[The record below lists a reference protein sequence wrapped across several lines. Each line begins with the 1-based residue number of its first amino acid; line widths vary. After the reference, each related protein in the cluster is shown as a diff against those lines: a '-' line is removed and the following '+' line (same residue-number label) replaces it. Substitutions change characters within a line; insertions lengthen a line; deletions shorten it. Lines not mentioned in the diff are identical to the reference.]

1 MTTPELIGYCAAVL
15 TTIAFL
21 PQVIKVWQ
29 SRSAKDISL
38 PMYSLFTLGTAL
50 WLAYGLASH
59 SLPVTVANAV
69 TLVLAI
75 GVLVAKLRFG

>member
-1 MTTPELIGYCAAVL
+1 MNTDLTGYCAATL

-21 PQVIKVWQ
+21 PQVFKVWR

-38 PMYSLFTLGTAL
+38 PMYALFTLGTAL
-50 WLAYGLASH
+50 WLAYGLMSG
-59 SLPVTVANAV
+59 SVPVTVANAV

>member
-1 MTTPELIGYCAAVL
+1 MNTNLIGYCAATL

-21 PQVIKVWQ
+21 PQVIKVWR

-38 PMYSLFTLGTAL
+38 PMYGLFTLGTAL
-50 WLAYGLASH
+50 WLAYGILSH
-59 SLPVTVANAV
+59 SLPVIAANAI

-75 GVLVAKLRFG
+75 GVLVAMLRFG